1 MFIGHFGIGF
11 GAKKAAP
18 RVSLGTLFIAVQFL
32 DLLWPTLLLLNIE
45 NVEIHPELADA
56 RVLAFTNYPY
66 SHSLLFALI
75 WSVIFGGIYFL
86 LKKDRK
92 VAFVLATC
100 VLSHWIL
107 DLIVHFPDLPLF
119 PGKSPLLG
127 FGLWNSTIGT
137 VVVESAIFIYGLVIY
152 LKATVAKNRTG
163 TVVLWILICLLIL
176 IHVFSLFG
184 PPPGNVKALA
194 WSAQFQW
201 LFILLAYWADGNRVE
216 KIPVATSQPDL
227 K

>member
-1 MFIGHFGIGF
+1 MFIGHFGVGF
-11 GAKKAAP
+11 GAKKATP

-45 NVEIHPELADA
+45 KVEIHPELADA
-56 RVLAFTNYPY
+56 KVLAFSYYPY
-66 SHSLLFALI
+66 SHSLLFAGI
-75 WSVIFGGIYFL
+75 WSVLFGFIYFL

-92 VAFVLATC
+92 SAVVLAIC

-119 PGKSPLLG
+119 PGRSPLLG

-137 VVVESAIFIYGLVIY
+137 VVVEAAIFIYGLVIY

-163 TVVLWILICLLIL
+163 NIVLWILIGLLVI

-184 PPPGNVKALA
+184 PPPDNVKALA

-201 LFILLAYWADGNRVE
+201 LFVLLAYWADGNRTE
-216 KIPVATSQPDL
+216 KIPVISRQTNL